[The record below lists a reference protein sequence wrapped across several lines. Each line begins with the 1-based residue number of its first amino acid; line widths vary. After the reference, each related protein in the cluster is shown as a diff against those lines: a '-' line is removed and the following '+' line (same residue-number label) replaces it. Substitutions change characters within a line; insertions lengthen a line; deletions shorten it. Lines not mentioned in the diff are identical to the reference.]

1 MADSKNWIK
10 QIAAGGQTYDIAVA
24 HGLTFK
30 TGTKTQAWDGISD
43 VEVVIPTLSDL
54 VSSPIVF
61 AGTVDENGTITWAS
75 GYSSAQKGYLV
86 YIQKDCT
93 FEGEI
98 CEAGDMAVYDGGA
111 WRVISGENQV
121 SIKTGTTPAEG
132 ATEVVLSADAKSVLY
147 VEGKELALKLP
158 AELLKGVDVT
168 KNVDKVISF
177 NEGAIAAVDGK
188 WITLNYTPAAEATA
202 IGSNKTIALPSAL
215 ESGVVK
221 FSGDTSLVKPSDITA
236 AWTAGT
242 DGNHQSAEVS
252 VTVSGNVTLNK
263 GTGEDFVTGWT
274 PTTDSFV
281 KSAVKS
287 ATLSVV
293 TSKKDNETIAVNPF
307 VASNPT
313 FSNDA
318 TLFGT
323 SIVTATTDVD
333 FTIPGA
339 VSVSGES
346 SKPSSNGVVVDVT
359 LPTLGDATSFTDVNY
374 VAADASTGVI
384 TSIANPT
391 VTVNN
396 GDVVASATVSEHVL
410 TFTTATVTATATQG
424 AATYKKAQYKKTVV
438 SNTPGISYGS
448 IQTAAGQGYKLN
460 KQAVNA
466 TFTPGAINYMG
477 VQTTDVGAADKA
489 SAYTGLTPT
498 RGAYTAALAAAGT
511 IDAGKVITS
520 VTDAKV
526 PVLATISATGSIS
539 GSVATAL
546 TTSNVTVGEFA
557 NDSASINIGTWALG
571 ESNTE
576 VSGGIAVGKNG
587 QAQVTGAI
595 TIVSGTYVTEV
606 SGVSLS

>member
-1 MADSKNWIK
+1 MATSENWIK

-24 HGLTFK
+24 RGLTFT
-30 TGTKTQAWDGISD
+30 TGTSQQLWDGTSA
-43 VEVVIPTLSDL
+43 VEVKIPTLSDL

-61 AGTVDENGTITWAS
+61 AGTVGSDGNIVWAKP
-75 GYSSAQKGYLV
+75 YTQAQKGYLV
-86 YIQKDCT
+86 YIQANCEFAGQT
-93 FEGEI
+93 
-98 CEAGDMAVYDGGA
+98 CEAGDMAVYDGDA

-121 SIKTGTTPAEG
+121 SIKAGTTPAEG
-132 ATEVVLSADAKSVLY
+132 ATAVELSATAKSVLY

-158 AELLKGVDVT
+158 AELLNGVDVT
-168 KNVDKVISF
+168 KNVDKKISF
-177 NEGAIAAVDGK
+177 DAGAIASVDPK
-188 WITLNYTPAAEATA
+188 WITLTHTPAAEATA

-215 ESGVVK
+215 EKGEVN
-221 FSGDTSLVKPSDITA
+221 FTGDTALVKPGDIA
-236 AWTAGT
+236 KAWTAGT

-252 VTVSGNVTLNK
+252 VTVSGNVTLTK

-313 FSNDA
+313 FLNDA

-323 SIVTATTDVD
+323 AIVTAADDAD
-333 FTIPGA
+333 FTIPGV
-339 VSVSGES
+339 VSVSDES
-346 SKPSSNGVVVDVT
+346 SKPSSNGVVVGVT
-359 LPTLGDATSFTDVNY
+359 LPTLGDAASFTDANY
-374 VAADASTGVI
+374 VAADSATGVI
-384 TSIANPT
+384 ASIANPT

-489 SAYTGLTPT
+489 SAYTGLTAT
-498 RGAYTAALAAAGT
+498 RGAYTAALSAAGT
-511 IDAGKVITS
+511 IASGTVVTS

-526 PVLATISATGSIS
+526 PTLATVSATGSIT

-546 TTSNVTVGEFA
+546 STSNVKVGVFA
-557 NDSASINIGTWALG
+557 SDSASINIGTWALG
-571 ESNTE
+571 ESETS
-576 VSGGIAVGKNG
+576 VDGGIAVGKAGN
-587 QAQVTGAI
+587 AKVTGAI
-595 TIVSGTYVTEV
+595 TIVSGTYVTDV
-606 SGVSLS
+606 TGVKLA